1 MTTEVTV
8 HKQSPAQE
16 VVSLRDTAVWIMD
29 RLDELSLSFDDP
41 ELKLALSRAQTKLR
55 DVEVNLAVFTILEN

>member
-1 MTTEVTV
+1 MNTEVTI

-41 ELKLALSRAQTKLR
+41 EMKLALSRAQTKLR
-55 DVEVNLAVFTILEN
+55 DVEVNLAVFATLE